1 MRTKDGPYLAPA
13 LIAAAMML
21 AMTCAG
27 CTSMNTEREWGACAG
42 IGALVGGLGGA
53 GSGLAIA
60 DNTHGSH
67 REQAP
72 EAYAY
77 GYSFGGAAV
86 GAIIGAVVGHEIC
99 DPEVQPRSVT
109 YYRSNASSTSSTS
122 STYSNP

>member
-1 MRTKDGPYLAPA
+1 MRTKDGPYVAPA
-13 LIAAAMML
+13 LLAAVMLL

-27 CTSMNTEREWGACAG
+27 CSTTSGEREWGTCAG

-60 DNTHGSH
+60 DNTHGGH
-67 REQAP
+67 REQSAV
-72 EAYAY
+72 AYAY

-86 GAIIGAVVGHEIC
+86 GAIIGAIVGHEIC
-99 DPEVQPRSVT
+99 DPEEQPKNVT
-109 YYRSNASSTSSTS
+109 YYRSGESTSSTTS